1 MAYLLDTHAF
11 LWFVAGDDQLPVSV
25 KKKLSDISESCF
37 LSIASLW
44 EIAIK
49 KQIGKLDL
57 QIGFDELFRFAE
69 RNQIE
74 IIAINETHLTTLLNL
89 DFFNSDPFDRI
100 IVSQAI
106 SENLTLISRDKKL
119 KNYNV
124 KLQWE

>member
-1 MAYLLDTHAF
+1 MAYLLDTHTF
-11 LWFVAGDDQLPVSV
+11 LWFVAGDSQLPISIN
-25 KKKLSDISESCF
+25 KKLSDINQSCF

-57 QIGFDELFRFAE
+57 KIGFEELFRFAE

-74 IIAINETHLTTLLNL
+74 IVSINETHLTTLLNL
-89 DFFNSDPFDRI
+89 EFINNDPFDRI
-100 IVSQAI
+100 IVPQAI

-119 KNYNV
+119 KNYKV
-124 KLQWE
+124 KLQWD

>member
-11 LWFVAGDDQLPVSV
+11 LWFVAGDDQLPSSV
-25 KKKLSDISESCF
+25 KKKLSDIDESCF
-37 LSIASLW
+37 LSIASFW

-57 QIGFDELFRFAE
+57 EIGFEELFRFAE

-74 IIAINETHLTTLLNL
+74 VISINETHLTTLLDLEFIN
-89 DFFNSDPFDRI
+89 NDPFDRI
-100 IVSQAI
+100 IVAQVI

-119 KNYNV
+119 KNYKI